1 MTLTE
6 QVYANAVLLS
16 GVDADEQAL
25 LLEVLCQS
33 AVSDLTQQLAEGIT
47 PDNCKADFIAA
58 ASLYALAALQEAD
71 PMARVREIKVGEMTV
86 KQSANASS
94 SGSGALRRQ
103 ADVLMSPFTKD
114 RFCFRSV

>member
-16 GVDADEQAL
+16 GVDASEQAL

-47 PDNCKADFIAA
+47 PDHCKADFIAA

-71 PMARVREIKVGEMTV
+71 PMVRVQEVKVGDMTV
-86 KQSANASS
+86 KQNTAASA
-94 SGSGALRRQ
+94 SGSGALRHQ
-103 ADVLMSPFTKD
+103 ADVMMSPFTKD

>member
-33 AVSDLTQQLAEGIT
+33 AVSDLTQQLADGVT
-47 PDNCKADFIAA
+47 PDTCKADFIAA

-71 PMARVREIKVGEMTV
+71 PMVRVQEVKIGDVTL
-86 KQSANASS
+86 KQSGTTTASAS
-94 SGSGALRRQ
+94 LRRQ
-103 ADVLMSPFTKD
+103 AEVMMSPFTKD
-114 RFCFRSV
+114 RFSFRSV